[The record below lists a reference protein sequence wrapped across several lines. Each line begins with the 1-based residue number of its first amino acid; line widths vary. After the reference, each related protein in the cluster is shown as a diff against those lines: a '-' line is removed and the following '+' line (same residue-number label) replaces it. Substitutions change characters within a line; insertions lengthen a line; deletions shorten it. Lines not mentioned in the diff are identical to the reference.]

1 MCGGAII
8 YDYIPQRRGVSAAD
22 LWPDGAEGSE
32 HHHGAHTA
40 ERGRHAAWIRMRALC
55 FFVILLL

>member
-40 ERGRHAAWIRMRALC
+40 ERGRHAA
-55 FFVILLL
+55 

>member
-22 LWPDGAEGSE
+22 LWPDGSEGSD

-40 ERGRHAAWIRMRALC
+40 ERGRRAACVLSLS
-55 FFVILLL
+55 VSL